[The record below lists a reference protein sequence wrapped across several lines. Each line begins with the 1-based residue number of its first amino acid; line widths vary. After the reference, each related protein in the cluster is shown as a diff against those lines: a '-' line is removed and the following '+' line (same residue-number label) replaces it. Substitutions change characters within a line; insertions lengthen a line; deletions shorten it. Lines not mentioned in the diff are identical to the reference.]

1 MEAGDLAAWTR
12 QFGDR
17 YYYVSVPPL
26 EQVQQAIAAHLPKKA
41 SEYSTSTT
49 AQELLE
55 QALGIVVI
63 VKLGDE
69 RVAWSVTA
77 DRAQAESLKQTY
89 SGDVYSAIR
98 KDLGVDAQWILLVKP
113 DVMFTHRDLYE
124 AHMDLMELEDQPE
137 CVIVVP

>member
-1 MEAGDLAAWTR
+1 MEASDLAAWIR
-12 QFGDR
+12 QFADR

-26 EQVQQAIAAHLPKKA
+26 EQVQQAIAAYLPEKE
-41 SEYSTSTT
+41 SECATSTT

-69 RVAWSVTA
+69 QVAWSVTA
-77 DRAQAESLKQTY
+77 NRAQAEAMQQTY
-89 SGDVYSAIR
+89 SGDAYSAVR
-98 KDLGVDAQWILLVKP
+98 KALGVDAQWILLVNP

-124 AHMDLMELEDQPE
+124 AHMDLMEEEQPE
-137 CVIVVP
+137 CVVVQP